1 MLIHDP
7 MNDKTKI
14 YQLFYSVRILKR
26 FKWDV
31 FKTIFSK
38 QNETMLELIVIID
51 DSKNNSNNSNN
62 GDNSKNKK
70 NDDGNKVIMIIIN
83 SLLQRGKFFCWI
95 YHCQEMFIHLCQIN
109 ISTYQQKYLNDSTFR
124 ATGGGRMIV
133 AMFNSITVKIN
144 DVFMCSGSKTVLK

>member
-38 QNETMLELIVIID
+38 QNETMLELTVIID

-83 SLLQRGKFFCWI
+83 SLLQRSKFSAG
-95 YHCQEMFIHLCQIN
+95 
-109 ISTYQQKYLNDSTFR
+109 ST
-124 ATGGGRMIV
+124 
-133 AMFNSITVKIN
+133 TVKKCSFICVKSILAPIN
-144 DVFMCSGSKTVLK
+144 KNTLTIPRLELQVVLE

>member
-1 MLIHDP
+1 MPSKVFLSSRDP
-7 MNDKTKI
+7 MNDKTEI

-26 FKWDV
+26 FKWDI

-51 DSKNNSNNSNN
+51 DSENNSNNSNN

-83 SLLQRGKFFCWI
+83 SLLQRGKFLLDLPLSGNVHSF
-95 YHCQEMFIHLCQIN
+95 
-109 ISTYQQKYLNDSTFR
+109 
-124 ATGGGRMIV
+124 V
-133 AMFNSITVKIN
+133 ANRY
-144 DVFMCSGSKTVLK
+144 